1 MSAVRDR
8 PVPHKVQIN
17 VQNNILCAHARISVT
32 AAHAF
37 LLLFLMTGDSN
48 FVFWV
53 SDPQALFPSP
63 IFFHDFTDS
72 RMINDPSHKYI

>member
-1 MSAVRDR
+1 MSAVQDR
-8 PVPHKVQIN
+8 SVPHKVQIN
-17 VQNNILCAHARISVT
+17 VENNTLCAQARISVT

-37 LLLFLMTGDSN
+37 LLLFLMTSDSN

-53 SDPQALFPSP
+53 PDPQALFPSP
-63 IFFHDFTDS
+63 FFFHDFTDS